1 MVDEIQEWKD
11 TDSCLVSDVFNT
23 QIRAHLDKKLRM
35 KYEFQITIEVKKNIK
50 NTILVFKTIFS

>member
-35 KYEFQITIEVKKNIK
+35 KYEFQITIEVKKNKK